1 MQPIKAVGKIK
12 PEPNLS
18 EKERC
23 SLAYKMTVE
32 GLNSQKTFIEKID
45 GQAKAE
51 DNLFAALKIAIASKV
66 NDKKYT
72 IEHKDLLS
80 ALRLSF
86 KKVINMLVTNPQFE
100 FANEQLLNT
109 FIDSAMLITK
119 EQYTRKKK
127 PVLNASERKQFDLL
141 YECTINDWKKERDEI
156 TLKVIDHCL
165 DIVRNDMIAKTG
177 IEADNVYPIGVPFSV
192 EVYNDT
198 ISETVK
204 KDSVKAHVCQCSETN
219 KDKCCKND

>member
-1 MQPIKAVGKIK
+1 MQSIKAIGRIK

-80 ALRLSF
+80 ALKSSF
-86 KKVINMLVTNPQFE
+86 KKVINMLVTNPQLE

-127 PVLNASERKQFDLL
+127 PVLNASEKKQFDIL
-141 YECTINDWKKERDEI
+141 YNDTINDWKRERDAI
-156 TLKVIDHCL
+156 TLKAIDHCL
-165 DIVRNDMIAKTG
+165 EVMRNDMIATMG
-177 IEADNVYPIGVPFSV
+177 IKADNVYPIGVPFNV
-192 EVYNDT
+192 EVDNDT
-198 ISETVK
+198 ISEAVK
-204 KDSVKAHVCQCSETN
+204 KDSVKAHVCRCSETN
-219 KDKCCKND
+219 KEKCCKL